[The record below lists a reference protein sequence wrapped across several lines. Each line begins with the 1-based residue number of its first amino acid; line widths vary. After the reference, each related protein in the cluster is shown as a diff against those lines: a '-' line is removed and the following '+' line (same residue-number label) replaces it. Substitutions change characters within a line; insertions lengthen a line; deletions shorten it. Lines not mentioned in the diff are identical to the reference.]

1 MLSKEKNENFA
12 VFTFGACLNQRYSGK
27 FDRKVV
33 HKSADRLNVEREE
46 PGLVTMVKKKQCE
59 LRDEDSS
66 TESNDDARARNP
78 AGAGEVCVHVKNS
91 IHTQTVRKKVKSAG
105 GLDQVCGKCA
115 ENKSQGKLNPGPEA
129 LVSDLLDY
137 DEPDPSLWMC
147 LKCGTQL
154 CGRSVNQHALEH
166 YKTPRSESHAL
177 CLNTTRFQVWCYQC
191 DQEVL
196 PKAVPRLADIV
207 DFVRQEA
214 KVASMKSVTDP
225 GPPAAIQNIE
235 QTIATAVNSIRTLT
249 GAEDAVPTAGTSSVT
264 NSTMVFGP
272 QPQPKQNNSAPNY
285 RDIRLDIGG
294 GASGTGRKLPV
305 IANAVTNSI
314 VDSLPRLRGLSNLGN
329 TCFFNAVVQ
338 CLTRTPYLL
347 DVLRES
353 SVKGEKFALPGGLLK
368 FKDGTETELSPISGE
383 LNAWGM
389 FTQVLAESLSELQS
403 GGGVFSPSK
412 LFGQLTNKWPQFAGM
427 DQHDSHE
434 LLRHLLESVRS
445 EDLRRYQLV
454 ILLSLGYS
462 KRIDPN
468 TVEDTM
474 KEKIKFYGAQASD
487 RILGPEPVFRGFLVS
502 TLTCQDCYHVSA
514 RHESFLDL
522 SLPINSEKPQPP
534 IRRKGSPEPDYGYS
548 ASTSGGATPKP
559 LSTRERRRIKKVTK
573 KQEKTSLTSVANNA
587 EAGTDADQSDKGA
600 AGDGGGAES
609 EKDDDGMSDADV
621 EDNLTDDSQPKKTDQ
636 NGNQPG
642 GPEKR
647 DDAPENPNKEGEGGN
662 VVCELGLSAEGVA
675 NMMEKMSLQEEQQQ
689 EAKAKARRQRTI
701 SHADW
706 GNTLAPRY
714 QCEDNECSIQSCLN
728 AFTAVELMAGNNKVC
743 CEACTERINGKDGK
757 SVNTNATKQFLIS
770 SPPAVM
776 ILHLKRFQVGPR
788 GMFRKMTKTVTFPFV
803 LDIAPFCGSRVK
815 KLPTVRP
822 GQKKLLYSL
831 YGIVEH
837 SGTMHGGHYVA
848 YVKVRP
854 QLPKED
860 SRWSFLPKGS
870 KAELDQKDE
879 EAIQLEKELAREQ
892 ARGMTAAAA
901 ARDSDDALTSSSS
914 TSSSR
919 SSTGTTSDG
928 EEAEGAVGYTPRP
941 ELLPDVDPPP
951 GKWYYVSDSH
961 VRETTEDSV
970 LNAQAYL
977 LFYERIF

>member
-1 MLSKEKNENFA
+1 
-12 VFTFGACLNQRYSGK
+12 
-27 FDRKVV
+27 
-33 HKSADRLNVEREE
+33 
-46 PGLVTMVKKKQCE
+46 MVKKKQCE
-59 LRDEDSS
+59 FKDEDSS
-66 TESNDDARARNP
+66 TESNDDARVRNP
-78 AGAGEVCVHVKNS
+78 AAGEVCVHVKNS
-91 IHTQTVRKKVKSAG
+91 IHTQTVRKRVKSAG
-105 GLDQVCGKCA
+105 GLDQACGKCA
-115 ENKSQGKLNPGPEA
+115 ESKSAGRADPGPEP

-147 LKCGTQL
+147 LKCGSQL

-191 DQEVL
+191 DQEVN

-207 DFVRQEA
+207 DYVRQEA
-214 KVASMKSVTDP
+214 KVAAMKNVTSVEQ
-225 GPPAAIQNIE
+225 PPPPPPTIENLE
-235 QTIATAVNSIRTLT
+235 QTIASAVNSIRTLAA
-249 GAEDAVPTAGTSSVT
+249 GGDGDSTAASSGVT
-264 NSTMVFGP
+264 NSTMVYGP
-272 QPQPKQNNSAPNY
+272 QPKPATTSAPNY

-294 GASGTGRKLPV
+294 GGTGRKLPA
-305 IANAVTNSI
+305 IATSSLSI

-353 SVKGEKFALPGGLLK
+353 SVQGEKFQLPGGPLK
-368 FKDGTETELSPISGE
+368 LKDGTVTELSPISGE
-383 LNAWGM
+383 LNPWGS

-412 LFGQLTNKWPQFAGM
+412 LFSQLTNKWPQFAGM

-454 ILLSLGYS
+454 ILLSLGYG
-462 KRIDPN
+462 KRVDPN

-474 KEKIKFYGAQASD
+474 KEKIKFYGTQASD

-559 LSTRERRRIKKVTK
+559 LSSRERRRIKKATK
-573 KQEKTSLTSVANNA
+573 TKEKAEKTQQINNDLSGEP
-587 EAGTDADQSDKGA
+587 EADDKGGEA
-600 AGDGGGAES
+600 AAPES
-609 EKDDDGMSDADV
+609 DKDDDGMSDADV
-621 EDNLTDDSQPKKTDQ
+621 EDNLTDDSQPKKSVDQ
-636 NGNQPG
+636 NGNQSG

-647 DDAPENPNKEGEGGN
+647 DDAPENPNKEGESSN

-675 NMMEKMSLQEEQQQ
+675 NMMEKMSLEQQ
-689 EAKAKARRQRTI
+689 EAKAKARRQRTV

-743 CEACTERINGKDGK
+743 CDACTERINGKDGK

-770 SPPAVM
+770 SPPAVL

-854 QLPKED
+854 QLAKDDP
-860 SRWSFLPKGS
+860 RWTFLPKGS

-928 EEAEGAVGYTPRP
+928 EECEGAVGYTPKP

>member
-1 MLSKEKNENFA
+1 
-12 VFTFGACLNQRYSGK
+12 
-27 FDRKVV
+27 
-33 HKSADRLNVEREE
+33 
-46 PGLVTMVKKKQCE
+46 MVKKKQCE
-59 LRDEDSS
+59 FKDEDSS
-66 TESNDDARARNP
+66 TESNDDARVRNP
-78 AGAGEVCVHVKNS
+78 AAAGGLGTGGDGCAHVKTS
-91 IHTQTVRKKVKSAG
+91 VHSQTVRKRVKSAG
-105 GLDQVCGKCA
+105 GLDQDCAKCVEA
-115 ENKSQGKLNPGPEA
+115 KAVGRLPQGPEP

-147 LKCGTQL
+147 LKCGSQL

-177 CLNTTRFQVWCYQC
+177 CLNTTRLQVWCYQC
-191 DQEVL
+191 DQEVN

-214 KVASMKSVTDP
+214 KLVAMKSATTATPGLLDP
-225 GPPAAIQNIE
+225 TAPVVPSIDNLE
-235 QTIATAVNSIRTLT
+235 ETITSAVNSIRTL
-249 GAEDAVPTAGTSSVT
+249 GGEASGGGGGGDGGEGEGSSVT
-264 NSTMVFGP
+264 NSTMVYG
-272 QPQPKQNNSAPNY
+272 PKQNNSVAMTTPNY

-294 GASGTGRKLPV
+294 TGTGRKLPV
-305 IANAVTNSI
+305 IASSLSV

-353 SVKGEKFALPGGLLK
+353 SVQGEKFQLPGGPLK
-368 FKDGTETELSPISGE
+368 LKDGTVTDLSPISGE
-383 LNAWGM
+383 LNSWGP
-389 FTQVLAESLSELQS
+389 FTQVLAETLSELQS
-403 GGGVFSPSK
+403 GGGVFSPMK
-412 LFGQLTNKWPQFAGM
+412 LFQQLTNKWPQFAGM

-454 ILLSLGYS
+454 ILLSLGYG
-462 KRIDPN
+462 KRVDPN
-468 TVEDTM
+468 TVEDAM

-548 ASTSGGATPKP
+548 ASTSGGTTPKP
-559 LSTRERRRIKKVTK
+559 LSNRERRRIKKVAK
-573 KQEKTSLTSVANNA
+573 KQEKAERLQQSNAAGGDGASSTDPPDGSVA
-587 EAGTDADQSDKGA
+587 ADSDK
-600 AGDGGGAES
+600 DD
-609 EKDDDGMSDADV
+609 DDDGMSDADV
-621 EDNLTDDSQPKKTDQ
+621 EDNLTDDSQPKRMDQ
-636 NGNQPG
+636 NGNQSAAAV

-647 DDAPENPNKEGEGGN
+647 DDAPENPNKEGEAN

-675 NMMEKMSLQEEQQQ
+675 NMMEKMSIHGEQQQQ
-689 EAKAKARRQRTI
+689 EAAKNKARRQRTI

-706 GNTLAPRY
+706 GNTLVPRY
-714 QCEDNECSIQSCLN
+714 QCEDNECSVQSCLN

-743 CEACTERINGKDGK
+743 CDACTERINGKDGK

-770 SPPAVM
+770 SPPAVL

-788 GMFRKMTKTVTFPFV
+788 GMFRKMTKPVTFPFV

-854 QLPKED
+854 QLAKD
-860 SRWSFLPKGS
+860 DARWAFLPKGS

-928 EEAEGAVGYTPRP
+928 EEGEGAGAGYTPKP

-951 GKWYYVSDSH
+951 GRWYYVSDSH
-961 VRETTEDSV
+961 VRETNEDSV

>member
-1 MLSKEKNENFA
+1 
-12 VFTFGACLNQRYSGK
+12 
-27 FDRKVV
+27 
-33 HKSADRLNVEREE
+33 
-46 PGLVTMVKKKQCE
+46 MVKKKQCE
-59 LRDEDSS
+59 FKDEDSS
-66 TESNDDARARNP
+66 TESNDDARVRNP
-78 AGAGEVCVHVKNS
+78 AAGEVCVHVKNS
-91 IHTQTVRKKVKSAG
+91 IHTQTVRKRVKSAG
-105 GLDQVCGKCA
+105 GLDQACGKCA
-115 ENKSQGKLNPGPEA
+115 ESKSAGRADPGPEP

-147 LKCGTQL
+147 LKCGSQL

-191 DQEVL
+191 DQEVN

-207 DFVRQEA
+207 DYVRQEA
-214 KVASMKSVTDP
+214 KVAAMKNVTNVEQT
-225 GPPAAIQNIE
+225 PPPPTIENLE
-235 QTIATAVNSIRTLT
+235 QTIASAVNSIRTL
-249 GAEDAVPTAGTSSVT
+249 AAGGDGDSAAASSGVT
-264 NSTMVFGP
+264 NSTMVYGP
-272 QPQPKQNNSAPNY
+272 QPKPTSAPNY

-294 GASGTGRKLPV
+294 TGRKLPA
-305 IANAVTNSI
+305 IATSSLSI

-353 SVKGEKFALPGGLLK
+353 SVQGEKFQLPGGPLK
-368 FKDGTETELSPISGE
+368 LKDGTETELSPISGE
-383 LNAWGM
+383 LNPWGS

-412 LFGQLTNKWPQFAGM
+412 LFSQLTNKWPQFAGM

-454 ILLSLGYS
+454 ILLSLGYG
-462 KRIDPN
+462 KRVDPN

-474 KEKIKFYGAQASD
+474 KEKIKFYGTQASE

-559 LSTRERRRIKKVTK
+559 LSSRERRRIKKATK
-573 KQEKTSLTSVANNA
+573 TKEKAEKTQQINN
-587 EAGTDADQSDKGA
+587 EPSGEPDAAPESD
-600 AGDGGGAES
+600 
-609 EKDDDGMSDADV
+609 KDDDGMSDADV
-621 EDNLTDDSQPKKTDQ
+621 EDNLTDDSQPKKSVDQ
-636 NGNQPG
+636 NGNQSSAG

-647 DDAPENPNKEGEGGN
+647 DDAPENPNKEGESSN
-662 VVCELGLSAEGVA
+662 VVCELGLSPEGVA
-675 NMMEKMSLQEEQQQ
+675 NMMEKMSLEQQ
-689 EAKAKARRQRTI
+689 EAKAKARRQRTV

-743 CEACTERINGKDGK
+743 CEACTERINGKEGK

-770 SPPAVM
+770 SPPAVL

-854 QLPKED
+854 QLAKDDP
-860 SRWSFLPKGS
+860 RWTFLPKGS

-928 EEAEGAVGYTPRP
+928 EECEGAVGYTPKP

>member
-1 MLSKEKNENFA
+1 
-12 VFTFGACLNQRYSGK
+12 
-27 FDRKVV
+27 
-33 HKSADRLNVEREE
+33 
-46 PGLVTMVKKKQCE
+46 MVKKKQCE
-59 LRDEDSS
+59 FKDEDSS
-66 TESNDDARARNP
+66 TESNDDARVRNP
-78 AGAGEVCVHVKNS
+78 AAGDVCVHVKNS
-91 IHTQTVRKKVKSAG
+91 IHTQTVRKRVKSAG
-105 GLDQVCGKCA
+105 GLDQVCAKCV
-115 ENKSQGKLNPGPEA
+115 ENKSAGRANPGPEP

-191 DQEVL
+191 DQEVN

-214 KVASMKSVTDP
+214 KVAAMKTVTSSSDAAAL
-225 GPPAAIQNIE
+225 PPTIEHLE
-235 QTIATAVNSIRTLT
+235 QTITSAVNSIRTLAA
-249 GAEDAVPTAGTSSVT
+249 GGGGGDVPTAGSSVT
-264 NSTMVFGP
+264 NSTMVYGP
-272 QPQPKQNNSAPNY
+272 QPKPNSVATTTTTSSAAPNY

-294 GASGTGRKLPV
+294 GGTGRKLPV
-305 IANAVTNSI
+305 IAASNLSI

-353 SVKGEKFALPGGLLK
+353 SVQGEKFQLPGGPLK
-368 FKDGTETELSPISGE
+368 LKDGTVTELTPISGE
-383 LNAWGM
+383 LNPWGS
-389 FTQVLAESLSELQS
+389 FTQVLAETLSELQS

-412 LFGQLTNKWPQFAGM
+412 LFSQLTNKWPQFAGM

-454 ILLSLGYS
+454 ILLSLGYG
-462 KRIDPN
+462 KRVDPN

-474 KEKIKFYGAQASD
+474 KEKIKFYGTQASE

-559 LSTRERRRIKKVTK
+559 LSSRERRRIKKATK
-573 KQEKTSLTSVANNA
+573 SKEKSEKAAQQSNNA
-587 EAGTDADQSDKGA
+587 GEAGGEPDKE
-600 AGDGGGAES
+600 GAES
-609 EKDDDGMSDADV
+609 DKDDDGMSDADV
-621 EDNLTDDSQPKKTDQ
+621 EDNLTDDSQPKKAGVDA
-636 NGNQPG
+636 NGNQSG

-647 DDAPENPNKEGEGGN
+647 DDAPENPNKEGEGN
-662 VVCELGLSAEGVA
+662 VVCELALSVEGVA
-675 NMMEKMSLQEEQQQ
+675 NVMEKMSIQGEQQQQ
-689 EAKAKARRQRTI
+689 EAKAKARRQRTV

-743 CEACTERINGKDGK
+743 CDACTERINGKDGK

-770 SPPAVM
+770 SPPAVL

-854 QLPKED
+854 QLAKDDP
-860 SRWSFLPKGS
+860 RWAFLPKGS

-892 ARGMTAAAA
+892 ARGMTAVAA

-928 EEAEGAVGYTPRP
+928 EECEGAVGYTPKP

-961 VRETTEDSV
+961 VRESTEDSV

>member
-1 MLSKEKNENFA
+1 
-12 VFTFGACLNQRYSGK
+12 
-27 FDRKVV
+27 
-33 HKSADRLNVEREE
+33 
-46 PGLVTMVKKKQCE
+46 MVKKKQCE
-59 LRDEDSS
+59 FKDEDSS
-66 TESNDDARARNP
+66 TESNDDARVRNSGT
-78 AGAGEVCVHVKNS
+78 AGGFGPGTGGDACVHVKNS
-91 IHTQTVRKKVKSAG
+91 IHSQTVRKRVKSAG
-105 GLDQVCGKCA
+105 GLDLDCAKCA
-115 ENKSQGKLNPGPEA
+115 EAKAAGRAPQGPEP

-137 DEPDPSLWMC
+137 ESEPDPSLWMC
-147 LKCGTQL
+147 LRCGSQL

-177 CLNTTRFQVWCYQC
+177 CINTTRLQVWCYAC
-191 DQEVL
+191 DQEVN
-196 PKAVPRLADIV
+196 PKAVPRLADMV
-207 DFVRQEA
+207 DFVRAEA
-214 KVASMKSVTDP
+214 KVAAMKAVTSDPAGGSVPRID
-225 GPPAAIQNIE
+225 NLDE
-235 QTIATAVNSIRTLT
+235 KIASAVNTIQTL
-249 GAEDAVPTAGTSSVT
+249 GGNACGGGVGGDGDGSSVT
-264 NSTMVFGP
+264 NSTMVYG
-272 QPQPKQNNSAPNY
+272 PKQNNVAPNY

-294 GASGTGRKLPV
+294 GSGTGRKLPAIV
-305 IANAVTNSI
+305 STSSLSI

-353 SVKGEKFALPGGLLK
+353 SVQGEKFQLPGGPLK
-368 FKDGTETELSPISGE
+368 LKDGTVTDLSPISGE
-383 LNAWGM
+383 LNSWGP
-389 FTQVLAESLSELQS
+389 FTQVLADTLSELQS

-412 LFGQLTNKWPQFAGM
+412 LFSQLTNKWPQFAGM

-454 ILLSLGYS
+454 ILLSLGYG
-462 KRIDPN
+462 KRVDPN

-559 LSTRERRRIKKVTK
+559 LSNRERRRIKKVAK
-573 KQEKTSLTSVANNA
+573 KQEKA
-587 EAGTDADQSDKGA
+587 ERLQQSNA
-600 AGDGGGAES
+600 AGGDSTAADAPAEGTTADDS
-609 EKDDDGMSDADV
+609 DKDDDGMSDADV
-621 EDNLTDDSQPKKTDQ
+621 EDNLTDDSQPKKMDQ
-636 NGNQPG
+636 NGNQSAAAAG

-647 DDAPENPNKEGEGGN
+647 DDAPENPNKEGEGN

-675 NMMEKMSLQEEQQQ
+675 NMMEKMSIHGEQQ
-689 EAKAKARRQRTI
+689 EAKNKARRQRTI

-743 CEACTERINGKDGK
+743 CDACTERINGKDGK

-770 SPPAVM
+770 SPPAVL

-854 QLPKED
+854 QLTKDDP
-860 SRWSFLPKGS
+860 RWTFLPKGS

-928 EEAEGAVGYTPRP
+928 EECEGAVGYTPKP

>member
-1 MLSKEKNENFA
+1 
-12 VFTFGACLNQRYSGK
+12 
-27 FDRKVV
+27 
-33 HKSADRLNVEREE
+33 
-46 PGLVTMVKKKQCE
+46 MVKKKQCE
-59 LRDEDSS
+59 FKDEDSS
-66 TESNDDARARNP
+66 TESNDDARSRNP
-78 AGAGEVCVHVKNS
+78 AAGGIGPGTGGDACPHVKNS
-91 IHTQTVRKKVKSAG
+91 IHTQTVRKRVKSAG
-105 GLDQVCGKCA
+105 GLDQVCGKCV
-115 ENKSQGKLNPGPEA
+115 EVKSAGRVPQGPEP
-129 LVSDLLDY
+129 LDSDLLEY

-147 LKCGTQL
+147 LKCGSQL

-177 CLNTTRFQVWCYQC
+177 CLNTTRLQVWCYQC
-191 DQEVL
+191 DQEVN

-214 KVASMKSVTDP
+214 KVAAMKSVTAGDSAA
-225 GPPAAIQNIE
+225 PPVALMSNIE
-235 QTIATAVNSIRTLT
+235 ETITSAVNSIRTL
-249 GAEDAVPTAGTSSVT
+249 GGNAGGDGDGSSVT
-264 NSTMVFGP
+264 NSTMVYGP
-272 QPQPKQNNSAPNY
+272 QKQNNVAPNY

-294 GASGTGRKLPV
+294 GSAGTGTGRKLPV
-305 IANAVTNSI
+305 ISSSSLSI

-353 SVKGEKFALPGGLLK
+353 SVQGEKFQLPGGPLK
-368 FKDGTETELSPISGE
+368 LKDGTVTDLSPISGE
-383 LNAWGM
+383 LNSWGP
-389 FTQVLAESLSELQS
+389 FTQVLAETLSELQS

-412 LFGQLTNKWPQFAGM
+412 LFSQLTNKWPQFAGM

-454 ILLSLGYS
+454 ILLSLGYG
-462 KRIDPN
+462 KRVDPN

-559 LSTRERRRIKKVTK
+559 LSNRERRRIKKVAK
-573 KQEKTSLTSVANNA
+573 KQEKAEKLQQPNA
-587 EAGTDADQSDKGA
+587 T
-600 AGDGGGAES
+600 GGGGES
-609 EKDDDGMSDADV
+609 TADTPADGTAAADESDKDDDGMSDADV
-621 EDNLTDDSQPKKTDQ
+621 EDNLTDDSQPKKMDQ
-636 NGNQPG
+636 NGNQSAAAG
-642 GPEKR
+642 GPEKH
-647 DDAPENPNKEGEGGN
+647 DDAPENPNKEGEGN

-675 NMMEKMSLQEEQQQ
+675 NMMEKMSIHGEQQ
-689 EAKAKARRQRTI
+689 EAKNKARRQRTI

-743 CEACTERINGKDGK
+743 CDACTERINGKDGK

-854 QLPKED
+854 QLTKDDP
-860 SRWSFLPKGS
+860 RWTFLPKGS

-928 EEAEGAVGYTPRP
+928 EECEGAVGYTPKP